1 MLSLRLL
8 LPVCRIVRV
17 IRQPRGNMLLI
28 GVGGS
33 GRQSLSR
40 MASYIIS
47 YNVFQI
53 EVTRHYRVQ
62 EFREGGFCD
71 HYSEKHKETCPCD
84 VTQRGNGAWD
94 SSYLHIPSCFALAEA
109 VPLRWRPCLPHS
121 FVNYKKINYWMRVS
135 QS

>member
-1 MLSLRLL
+1 
-8 LPVCRIVRV
+8 
-17 IRQPRGNMLLI
+17 MLLI

-62 EFREGGFCD
+62 EFREGGFLD
-71 HYSEKHKETCPCD
+71 HIHHYDLLHCSEKHKETCPCD
-84 VTQRGNGAWD
+84 VTQRGSGAWD
-94 SSYLHIPSCFALAEA
+94 SSYLQVQCLVLLWTIGVYVGNIQVISTSVCARLLHILQAM
-109 VPLRWRPCLPHS
+109 H
-121 FVNYKKINYWMRVS
+121 N
-135 QS
+135 